1 MKIKKIAALFVV
13 LSFITG
19 LYFLNSASSKTPKY
33 KYHTE
38 EEIALLN
45 RYAQRAPIDSGEY
58 FLHSHHCTGC
68 HGYDSIQQA
77 NINEAGEDVNLSDR
91 WRTSMM
97 ALAAK
102 DPLWR
107 AKVSQEILTNPAHAG
122 ELQNKCT
129 QCHAPMGRYTSMFHN
144 NPYYGISDLV
154 NDTLGLDGVSCGAC
168 HMISPTVGHTYSGVI
183 PYDTNRVEY
192 GPFGSPFTG
201 PMELY
206 EGLTP
211 TFSTHMD
218 QARTCSPCHTL
229 ITQSADLSG
238 NLTGGE
244 FVEQATYH
252 EYLNSS
258 YAGTLTKC
266 QSCHMPRLED
276 PIVIANGVLSLQA
289 RFPFNQ
295 HTFAGANYFM
305 LNLIKNNKTALYID
319 SPDRWFDTTIL
330 ATSRMLKEKTIDMNL
345 LHDSTKND
353 TAYFRVKIKNKTG
366 HKFPSGYPSRRAVVQ
381 FVVFDAA
388 NDTLFK
394 SGTFTPQY
402 RVVGENA
409 QYEIHHNIINQQNKP
424 QIYEMVMGDVNSNF
438 TSVLER
444 AANLLKDNR
453 IPPLGFTTTHQ
464 VYDTVKIS
472 NDALADYDFNKIASV
487 EGSGEDYVHFH
498 VPLFGYTGSIQTKVK
513 VYYQSVPPKWVDEM
527 FTLSGVSAPIN
538 TFKNMYQSAD
548 QTPFLI
554 AADSLTAIISSVSN
568 YAKNDGISVFPTLT
582 ADGKITVEST
592 YGNFINAIEVL
603 NASGAIVSKV
613 SNTQFQSEFTIYL
626 PPVSGVYYIRI
637 RSGNKII
644 TKKVV
649 KS

>member
-1 MKIKKIAALFVV
+1 MKIKKIVALVVV
-13 LSFITG
+13 LGFISG

-33 KYHTE
+33 SFHTE

-45 RYAQRAPIDSGEY
+45 KYAQRSPIDSGEY
-58 FLHSHHCTGC
+58 FLHSSHCTGC

-77 NINEAGEDVNLSDR
+77 NVDESGNDVNLADR

-107 AKVSQEILTNPAHAG
+107 AKVSHEILTNPAHAG

-144 NPYYGISDLV
+144 QPYYGINNLDA
-154 NDTLGLDGVSCGAC
+154 DTLGLDGVSCGAC
-168 HMISPTVGHTYSGVI
+168 HAMSPNVGYTYSGQI
-183 PYDTNRVEY
+183 PYDTTHVEY
-192 GPFGSPFTG
+192 GPFGSPFVG
-201 PMELY
+201 PMQLY
-206 EGLTP
+206 EGFTP
-211 TFSTHMD
+211 VFSSHMD
-218 QARTCSPCHTL
+218 QPRTCSPCHTL
-229 ITQSADLSG
+229 ITQSVDLAG
-238 NLTGGE
+238 NFTGGE

-266 QSCHMPRLED
+266 QSCHMPKLPD
-276 PIVIANGVLSLQA
+276 PIVIANGVISLQA

-305 LNLIKNNKTALYID
+305 LNLIKNNKTSLNID
-319 SPDRWFDTTIL
+319 SPDRWFDTTLL
-330 ATSRMLKEKTIDMNL
+330 ATSKMLKEQSLDMNL
-345 LHDSTKND
+345 MLDSTKND
-353 TAYFRVKIKNKTG
+353 TAYYRVKLKNKTG
-366 HKFPSGYPSRRAVVQ
+366 HKFPSGYPARRAVVQ
-381 FVVFDAA
+381 FIVFDAA

-402 RVVGENA
+402 RVVGETN
-409 QYEIHHNIINQQNKP
+409 QFEGHHNLINQQNVP
-424 QIYEMVMGDVNSNF
+424 QIYEMVMGDVNGDF
-438 TSVLER
+438 TTVLER
-444 AANLLKDNR
+444 ASSILKDNR

-472 NDALADYDFNKIASV
+472 NDALADIDFNKVASV

-498 VPLFGYTGSIQTKVK
+498 IPLFGYTGNIQTKVK
-513 VYYQSVPPKWVDEM
+513 VYYQSVPPKWVDDM
-527 FTLSGVSAPIN
+527 FAINSTPIN
-538 TFKNMYQSAD
+538 TFKTMYQNAD
-548 QTPFLI
+548 QTPFLV
-554 AADSLTAIISSVSN
+554 AADSITTLVTAVNIN
-568 YAKNDGISVFPTLT
+568 NKPGGINVFPTLT
-582 ADGKITVEST
+582 YDGKITIQAL
-592 YGNFINAIEVL
+592 YGNFINAIEVY
-603 NASGAIVSKV
+603 NSSGARVYELP
-613 SNTQFQSEFTIYL
+613 NTQFQSEFVINL
-626 PPVSGVYYIRI
+626 PATNGVYYIRMKV
-637 RSGNKII
+637 GTKII

>member
-1 MKIKKIAALFVV
+1 MKVKKITALLIVV
-13 LSFITG
+13 GFIGG
-19 LYFLNSASSKTPKY
+19 LYFLNSASSKTPKI

-38 EEIALLN
+38 EELALLDK
-45 RYAQRAPIDSGEY
+45 YAQRAPIDSGEY
-58 FLHSHHCTGC
+58 FLHSYHCTGC
-68 HGYDSIQQA
+68 HGYDSLQQA
-77 NINEAGEDVNLSDR
+77 NIDEAGNDVNLADR

-102 DPLWR
+102 DPFWR
-107 AKVSQEILTNPAHAG
+107 AKVSHEIITNPSHAG

-129 QCHAPMGRYTSMFHN
+129 DCHAPMGRYTSMFHN
-144 NPYYGISDLV
+144 NPYYGMTDLQ

-168 HMISPTVGHTYSGVI
+168 HMISPNVGYTYSGQI
-183 PYDTNRVEY
+183 PYDTTRVEY

-201 PMELY
+201 PMQLY

-218 QARTCSPCHTL
+218 QPKTCSPCHTL
-229 ITQSADLSG
+229 ITQSADLAG

-266 QSCHMPRLED
+266 QSCHMPRLSD
-276 PIVIANGVLSLQA
+276 PIVISNGIISLQA

-295 HTFAGANYFM
+295 HTFAGANIFM
-305 LNLIKNNKTALYID
+305 LNLIKNNKAALNIDIQDRLFDSTITA
-319 SPDRWFDTTIL
+319 T
-330 ATSRMLKEKTIDMNL
+330 ATMLKEKAIDLNL
-345 LHDSTKND
+345 MLDSTAND
-353 TAYFRVKIKNKTG
+353 TAYFRVKLKNKTG

-388 NDTLFK
+388 NDTIFK

-402 RVVGENA
+402 RVVGETN
-409 QYEIHHNIINQQNKP
+409 QFETHHNIINQPNVP
-424 QIYEMVMGDVNSNF
+424 QIYEMVMGDVNYNF

-444 AANLLKDNR
+444 ASNLLKDNR
-453 IPPLGFTTTHQ
+453 IPPSGFTTTHQ

-472 NDALADYDFNKIASV
+472 NDALADDDFNKVASV

-498 VPLFGYTGSIQTKVK
+498 VPLLGYTGNIQTKVK
-513 VYYQSVPPKWVDEM
+513 VFYQSVPPKWVDDM
-527 FTLSGVSAPIN
+527 FTLSGISTPIN
-538 TFKNMYQSAD
+538 TFQTMYQGAD
-548 QTPFLI
+548 QTPFLM
-554 AADSLTAIISSVSN
+554 AADSISTLVTAIGSGTKPN
-568 YAKNDGISVFPTLT
+568 GINVFPTLT
-582 ADGKITVEST
+582 NDGRITIEST
-592 YGNFINAIEVL
+592 YGGFINAIEVY
-603 NASGAIVSKV
+603 NVSGACVSRIN
-613 SNTQFQSEFTIYL
+613 NTQFQTNFEVHL
-626 PPVSGVYYIRI
+626 PNAAGTYYIKI
-637 RSGNKII
+637 KVGNKII

>member
-1 MKIKKIAALFVV
+1 MKKITAL
-13 LSFITG
+13 LIITGFIGG
-19 LYFLNSASSKTPKY
+19 LYFLNSASSKTPAF

-45 RYAQRAPIDSGEY
+45 KYAQRAPIDSGEY

-77 NINEAGEDVNLSDR
+77 NINEAGDDVNLSDR

-97 ALAAK
+97 ALSAK

-107 AKVSQEILTNPAHAG
+107 AKVSHESIVNPGHAAL
-122 ELQNKCT
+122 LQNKCT

-168 HMISPTVGHTYSGVI
+168 HMISPNVGHTFSGVI

-218 QARTCSPCHTL
+218 QPRTCSPCHTL
-229 ITQSADLSG
+229 ITQSVDLAG

-258 YAGTLTKC
+258 YVGTTTKC
-266 QSCHMPRLED
+266 QSCHMPKLED
-276 PIVIANGVLSLQA
+276 PIVIANGVLSLQG

-305 LNLIKNNKTALYID
+305 LNLIKNNKTALNID
-319 SPDRWFDTTIL
+319 SPDRWFDTTIT
-330 ATSRMLKEKTIDMNL
+330 ATSKMLREKSIDLTL
-345 LHDSTKND
+345 LNDGHAND

-366 HKFPSGYPSRRAVVQ
+366 HKFPSGYPARRAVVQ
-381 FVVFDAA
+381 FVVLDAS

-394 SGTFTPQY
+394 SGIFTPQY
-402 RVVGENA
+402 RVIGENP
-409 QYEIHHNIINQQNKP
+409 QFETHHNIINQSNKP

-453 IPPLGFTTTHQ
+453 IPPAGFTTTHA

-472 NDALADYDFNKIASV
+472 NDALADNDFNKVLSV

-498 VPLFGYTGSIQTKVK
+498 VPLSGYTGNIQVKTK

-548 QTPFLI
+548 QTPFLV
-554 AADSLTAIISSVSN
+554 AADSINTLITSINTIN
-568 YAKNDGISVFPTLT
+568 KPDGISVFPTLT
-582 ADGKITVEST
+582 SDGKVSVISN
-592 YGNFINAIEVL
+592 YGNFINSIEVI
-603 NASGAIVSKV
+603 NASGATLQRIF
-613 SNTQFQSEFTIYL
+613 NTNYQSEFSIQL
-626 PPVSGVYYIRI
+626 PETAGVYYIRI
-637 RSGNKII
+637 RVGNKII
-644 TKKVV
+644 TKKVA